1 MSQLK
6 NYTRHYINPASLGKR
21 MLIGAAMA
29 LFLICFFLFGD
40 GDLPEDPAWH
50 EYWYIRPLIVVPIA
64 GAMGAGFS
72 TILDDLRHQGGWKQ
86 AFAIVFSLIV
96 FIVSLW
102 LGTVLGLV
110 GTLWN

>member
-1 MSQLK
+1 
-6 NYTRHYINPASLGKR
+6 
-21 MLIGAAMA
+21 MLIGAAIA
-29 LFLICFFLFGD
+29 LFLISLFLFGD
-40 GDLPEDPAWH
+40 GDLPVNPEWPA
-50 EYWYIRPLIVVPIA
+50 YWYIRPLVVAPIA

-72 TILDDLRHQGGWKQ
+72 CVLDDLRHQGGWKQ
-86 AFAIVFSLIV
+86 AFAIVFILIV

>member
-1 MSQLK
+1 MSQRI
-6 NYTRHYINPASLGKR
+6 NFTTHYINPASLGKR
-21 MLIGAAMA
+21 MIIGAGLG
-29 LFLICFFLFGD
+29 LFLISLFLIGD
-40 GDLPEDPAWH
+40 GDLPVNPEWPK
-50 EYWYIRPLIVVPIA
+50 YWYIRPFIVVPIA
-64 GAMGAGFS
+64 AAMGAGFS
-72 TILDDLRHQGGWKQ
+72 VLLDDLRHQGGWKQ